1 MGPGHSHS
9 IDAEAADVEVSPT
22 ARIVLIVALALVA
35 LGTVVGLVR
44 LWPDHSPTVDEASNQ
59 FVAPGVTFHGLKVE
73 HVQKPCKVN
82 ANGEPVSDPSAP
94 GPPTCGQ
101 VIGTLESGD
110 REGKRVTIQVAPEV
124 STSGLRDGDTIQ
136 VMQTPPGHGAPA
148 TFSFFSVE
156 RDLPIGILAGLF
168 VLVVALVARL
178 RGLLALVGLGISGY
192 VLVKF
197 MLPALL
203 LGSSGLAVA
212 VVGSSAIMFVVLY
225 LAHGVSIRTSAALAG
240 TLAGVGLTAVI
251 GVVAIGEARLSGIA
265 DETGALLSGFVTD
278 LDFQGLL
285 TCAVIVAGLGILNDV
300 TITQASAVWELRG
313 AAPDLDRR
321 ALFTRAMRIG
331 RDHIASTIYTI
342 VFAYA
347 GAALSVLLLLYFYAR
362 PIVSLMST
370 EQIAEEIIR
379 TLASGIGLV
388 LAVPITTAI
397 ATMTVGAPRAPGSR
411 RRRRSRS
418 VQDNDW

>member
-1 MGPGHSHS
+1 
-9 IDAEAADVEVSPT
+9 
-22 ARIVLIVALALVA
+22 
-35 LGTVVGLVR
+35 
-44 LWPDHSPTVDEASNQ
+44 
-59 FVAPGVTFHGLKVE
+59 
-73 HVQKPCKVN
+73 
-82 ANGEPVSDPSAP
+82 
-94 GPPTCGQ
+94 
-101 VIGTLESGD
+101 VIGTLESGA
-110 REGKRVTIQVAPEV
+110 REGKQVAIQVAPEV
-124 STSGLRDGDTIQ
+124 SSSGLQNGDTLQ

-148 TFSFFSVE
+148 TFSFFSVK

-178 RGLLALVGLGISGY
+178 RGVLALVGLGISGY

-212 VVGSSAIMFVVLY
+212 VVGSSAIMFIVLY

-240 TLAGVGLTAVI
+240 TLAGVGLTALI
-251 GVVAIGEARLSGIA
+251 GLVAIDQARLSGIA

-313 AAPDLDRR
+313 AAPDLNRR

-347 GAALSVLLLLYFYAR
+347 GAALSVLLLLYFYAQ
-362 PIVSLMST
+362 PIISLMST
-370 EQIAEEIIR
+370 EEIAEEIIR

-397 ATMTVGAPRAPGSR
+397 ATMTVGAPRAPRPHRRTQAPRVHHQGS
-411 RRRRSRS
+411 
-418 VQDNDW
+418 DWEPPDS